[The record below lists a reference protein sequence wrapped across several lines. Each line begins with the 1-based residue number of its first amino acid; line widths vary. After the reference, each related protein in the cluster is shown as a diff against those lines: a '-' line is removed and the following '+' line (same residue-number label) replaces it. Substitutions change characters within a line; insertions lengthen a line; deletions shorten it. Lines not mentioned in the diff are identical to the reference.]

1 MIRSA
6 LRTACVVLS
15 LSSALACQKGAAEQ
29 PPKPATAVVP
39 ADAKSVAAFRD
50 ANPQTGS
57 HAKVHGYVGSVN
69 GKAWPVVD
77 KVGETMPFVFCDMAA
92 PPANVQKGAHVVLE
106 GKVEDPGM
114 IKECTMT
121 VL

>member
-29 PPKPATAVVP
+29 AAKPAPAAVP
-39 ADAKSVAAFRD
+39 ADAKSVTAFRD

-92 PPANVQKGAHVVLE
+92 PPKAEKGAHVVLE